1 MTGLLKHTLETRAD
15 ELGPLPLDLDAV
27 LREGD
32 RRVRRRRTALIG
44 GGAALAV
51 AASATAYA
59 VVARPSAPP
68 ATQVADDPASAA
80 LVYAVGTTLHDGART
95 ADLGVHPVSMVPTA
109 WGVVFADADRQVYAW
124 DGSGDPR
131 RIGFVPGID
140 SRLVASDDGS
150 VVAWTQGGDLEVLR
164 DGAQRPD
171 QVPLT
176 PPATDELTYVG
187 ALTDT
192 DVWVWDGRGIVR
204 VDVATGASHVVARG
218 GDRQQ
223 VQSAGGGS
231 LLVRYPSGE
240 DGGPSMDVVPD
251 SWDGTGHPVVA
262 GFSTGTLAPDG
273 RHWFSQDA
281 DQFAVIDS
289 ATGER
294 TDMPYDGFAFAAP
307 YRWVDGDTIEA
318 LAMKRTADP
327 RTESISVLRCTL
339 STTSCEVAASDLG
352 TYEQVTLP
360 IGMRVDAG

>member
-27 LREGD
+27 VREGD
-32 RRVRRRRTALIG
+32 RRVRRRRQALIG

-68 ATQVADDPASAA
+68 TTQVAGDPTAP
-80 LVYAVGTTLHDGART
+80 LVYASGTTLHDGDRT
-95 ADLGVHPVSMVPTA
+95 VDLGVHPVSLVPTGS
-109 WGVVFADADRQVYAW
+109 GVVFADAGRQVYAW

-150 VVAWTQGGDLEVLR
+150 VVAWAQGGDLEVLR

-171 QVPLT
+171 SVPLT
-176 PPATDELTYVG
+176 PPATDELTYVDAVTG
-187 ALTDT
+187 SN
-192 DVWVWDGRGIVR
+192 VWVWDGRGIVR
-204 VDVATGASHVVARG
+204 VDVATGASRVVARG
-218 GDRQQ
+218 GDREQ

-240 DGGPSMDVVPD
+240 DGGPSMDVVPQ
-251 SWDGTGHPVVA
+251 SWDGTGHPRVSD
-262 GFSTGTLAPDG
+262 FSSGTLAPDG

-281 DQFAVIDS
+281 DQFAVMDS
-289 ATGER
+289 QTGER

-307 YRWVDGDTIEA
+307 YRWVDADTIEA
-318 LAMKRTADP
+318 LAMKGTKDP
-327 RTESISVLRCTL
+327 RTQSISILRCTL

-360 IGMRVDAG
+360 IGMRVGAD